1 MLSHQHQQVSIGQWL
16 YQRFLEIL
24 IYPSLWVAAG
34 VASLTYFTQ
43 EALDLPPDWRAAAL
57 IFAAALVPYNL
68 DRLLDSYFQ
77 TIPDPKAQSYFRHPA
92 ILVFL

>member
-16 YQRFLEIL
+16 YQRFLEIA

-43 EALDLPPDWRAAAL
+43 EALDLPPDWHATAL
-57 IFAAALVPYNL
+57 IFAVALVPYNL
-68 DRLLDSYFQ
+68 DRLLDS
-77 TIPDPKAQSYFRHPA
+77 
-92 ILVFL
+92 LVSIAVEIANVKQVRVRASEKQ